1 MPHLRRILLLSAA
14 LTVAAAL
21 PAPAVAAIDAAGVS
35 AHLRSLGDIAAA
47 AGGTRASGTAGD
59 RPSVDYIADRMR
71 SYGYAVTLQPVPFPY
86 FSESRPPV
94 AGPLRGSRELVT
106 ARYSGA
112 GSVRA
117 RIREFPRGCRANG
130 YRGLR
135 RGQIALVGYP
145 ACRYR
150 AAAKHAQAAG
160 ASALVLAAPG
170 TPRAGTLI
178 RPGIRIPVVF
188 TTIRG
193 ARRLLR
199 QGRVTVDVAATTE
212 RRVSHNVIAERGAAK
227 RVVMAGGHLDS
238 VPEGAGINDNG
249 SGVAALLE
257 IAEELAAAPPAGAT
271 VRFGFWTAEEW
282 GLFGSEHY
290 VRTLPR
296 AERRRLRVYLN
307 LDMVGSPNA
316 VPFFYGSR
324 RVRAVLHRKLRPS
337 VRSTITGVS
346 DDGAFVKRGIP
357 AGGYYTGS
365 TERKTPRQARR
376 FGGRA
381 GRELDP
387 CYHRACDDIS
397 NVDVG
402 TVVRIGRA
410 SLRALRAFAQ
420 G

>member
-1 MPHLRRILLLSAA
+1 M
-14 LTVAAAL
+14 
-21 PAPAVAAIDAAGVS
+21 PAPAAAAIDAAGVS
-35 AHLRSLGDIAAA
+35 SHLRALGDIASA

-71 SYGYAVTLQPVPFPY
+71 AFGYAVTLQPVPFPY

-94 AGPLRGSRELVT
+94 VGPLRGSKSLVT

-112 GSVRA
+112 GTVRNA

-145 ACRYR
+145 GCRYR
-150 AAAKHAQAAG
+150 VAAKHAQAAG
-160 ASALVLAAPG
+160 ASALVLASAG
-170 TPRAGTLI
+170 RPRAGTLI

-199 QGRVTVDVAATTE
+199 QGRITVDVAATTE
-212 RRVSHNVIAERGAAK
+212 RRISHNVIAERGTAR

-238 VPEGAGINDNG
+238 VPEGAGLNDNG

-257 IAEELAAAPPAGAT
+257 VAEELAAVPPGKAT
-271 VRFGFWTAEEW
+271 VRFGFWAAEEW
-282 GLFGSEHY
+282 GLFGSDHY
-290 VRTLPR
+290 VDALSR

-316 VPFFYGSR
+316 VPFFYGTR
-324 RVRAVLHRKLRPS
+324 RVRGVLRRQLRPS
-337 VRSTITGVS
+337 VRTRLAGVS
-346 DDGAFVKRGIP
+346 DDGAFLAKGIP

-365 TERKTPRQARR
+365 TERKTRRQARR

-387 CYHRACDDIS
+387 CYHRACDDAG

-402 TVVRIGRA
+402 SVVRIGRA
-410 SLRALRAFAQ
+410 SLRALRRFAR
-420 G
+420 